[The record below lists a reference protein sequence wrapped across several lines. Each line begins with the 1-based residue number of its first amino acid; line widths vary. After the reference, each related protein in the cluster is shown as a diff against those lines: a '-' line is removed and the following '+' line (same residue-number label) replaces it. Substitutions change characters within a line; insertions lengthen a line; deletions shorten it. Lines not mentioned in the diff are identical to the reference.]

1 MFTLIFVGVFWG
13 LLLFTFTYTV
23 SKKFGAYSIPP
34 LINFLAAFIIT
45 AYGFVYIQRFEGMAY
60 GFLGLGFLI
69 TAILGTISLRF
80 LAGKDERK
88 PLVKRDKLTLIAMP
102 IIFITSLLIL
112 IYSSDNYWIID
123 EGSTKFVQSADH
135 EYENYYRVTT
145 ISEGSKQV
153 TLTLGEKYMGKDID
167 VEKVRQNDRTERTVH
182 IGEGENPNETPYI
195 MIGIDEIKEPLIVK
209 TTEGITF
216 ESIVEKV
223 KKK

>member
-1 MFTLIFVGVFWG
+1 MFAIIFIGVFWG
-13 LLLFTFTYTV
+13 LLLFAFTYTV
-23 SKKFGAYSIPP
+23 SKKIGAYFIPP
-34 LINFLAAFIIT
+34 LINFLAAFLIT
-45 AYGFVYIQRFEGMAY
+45 SYGFVYIQRFEGMAY
-60 GFLGLGFLI
+60 GFIGLGFLI

-80 LAGKDERK
+80 LAGKGEK
-88 PLVKRDKLTLIAMP
+88 KSIVKRDKLTLIAIP
-102 IIFITSLLIL
+102 IIFISSLLIL

-123 EGSTKFVQSADH
+123 EGSTKFVQSDDH

-167 VEKVRQNDRTERTVH
+167 VEKVSQNDGTEIIVH
-182 IGEGENPNETPYI
+182 IGEGEDQNETPYI
-195 MIGIDEIKEPLIVK
+195 MIGIDEIKEPLSVK

-216 ESIVEKV
+216 ESIAEKV

>member
-1 MFTLIFVGVFWG
+1 MFALILIGVFWG
-13 LLLFTFTYTV
+13 LLLFTFTYTL
-23 SKKFGAYSIPP
+23 SKKFAVYFIPP
-34 LINFLAAFIIT
+34 LINFLAAFIVT

-69 TAILGTISLRF
+69 TAILGTISLRC
-80 LAGKDERK
+80 LAGRGERK
-88 PLVKRDKLTLIAMP
+88 SLVKRDKFTLIAMP

-123 EGSTKFVQSADH
+123 EGSTKFVQGDNR

-153 TLTLGEKYMGKDID
+153 TLTLGEDYVGKDID
-167 VEKVRQNDRTERTVH
+167 VEKVRQKDRTEIIVH
-182 IGEGENPNETPYI
+182 IGDGENLNETPYI
-195 MIGIDEIKEPLIVK
+195 MIGIDEIKEPLSVK
-209 TTEGITF
+209 TTEGVTF
-216 ESIVEKV
+216 ESIAEKV